1 MRKIALRGL
10 IGRKR
15 DTLLLWSVVAL
26 AFLFLVLSTTLIASL
41 QATDA
46 AQRVNA
52 YGQWQVMAGGLP
64 AQAGQELARKAETS
78 AVLPMIPVSGTD
90 YFAGDNSYYLSIY
103 SPELE
108 QLGRFQ
114 LKEGR
119 WPQARNEIVLEN
131 ARMASIGLEVGDT
144 FTVSC
149 QRELTLT
156 KEAALREAVRLEE
169 VQTQAQA
176 DIRERCL
183 TLLRSGEWQAYADQ
197 GWYSLPVEGQVFAYW
212 TEYYQ
217 QGTLDDAWSNL
228 FGFSGKP
235 VSIGEMTEEQFCAWM
250 DWYLSMDHIKERFDL
265 TPYWT
270 EEERAAQNRTDL
282 LGKDEL
288 MVRTGQSYSGEFTL
302 NLLYEYTVC
311 GVLETYTDRWDSGSA
326 DLPAGFVTEENYQLL
341 LDGRQL
347 VLEKYPRYTTQ
358 EFDTLVL
365 LSNGADSSARTL
377 WQELLPAYNQA
388 MLEQEDFTYPQW
400 TVRAT
405 VLGRDDAGWVT
416 GTENEK
422 GQINFTFLMADP
434 DMPRWEEAETVN
446 AWLVMAEWPYREG
459 ITYCSDHFLNDED
472 GEDYGN
478 WCRGS
483 LNDLVEIGED
493 KFQLVSYYDYG
504 VFKNTFYGDLDSSY
518 VAFDLGG
525 ERHEVPLE
533 DFRAG
538 NFTVNG
544 MVPLATLRTVWAE
557 SLDQP
562 NDFDAL
568 RLNRLAYPSS
578 AESGESLLLLVTG
591 ILFVTT
597 VCAVFQ
603 IFFTQV
609 RRRLRRI
616 VLLKSLGAET
626 GQIAGMLG
634 WEFLY
639 FWLTAMPAGVLLG
652 LGGAWAA
659 CAALGGAQGREV
671 LLTVEPATL
680 GLALLA
686 GTLALLLGMCV
697 PMAMAVGVPLTG
709 RTVRKKALPP
719 PKKETRQDFLHVT
732 LRGLQAKRG
741 RTAGSFALC
750 AFMMTIGVLCLFLG
764 FQMTREY
771 RETVVRDGKPDYLL
785 RSPYAMS
792 QRQRE
797 EYLAGLEELG
807 VCGGI
812 ESYFVGEDIELD
824 RAAWEGS
831 PLVGVAAGDTE
842 ELQAAAYPVD
852 LYTIYAADPLFEKYR
867 DAATVGSLTPESFEA
882 HWDGAR
888 WDWDVLV
895 MVPLYRDAGRVNEE
909 ALSTA
914 QGWDRLAASGI
925 ETSYYPEMDG
935 PYRRDTALQVGDEL
949 VLRTETDSLSG
960 DSYVTS
966 NHEVTVT
973 VGAILYYFPDT
984 GIWPVSG
991 SREGYQIVADPSLLP
1006 YLLPSTCRTQSLDT
1020 VRGLYVA
1027 KNGFQRIDNEYGL
1040 TDFYIT
1046 VREGVDLETADTALL
1061 VFARNH
1067 YMEIEVY
1074 HESSEKLLR
1083 DAVNNILLVCLLC
1096 LTAMLLAL
1104 VIFSN
1109 TVTSDI
1115 EQERRRIG
1123 ILQSMGVSNRQLI
1136 LRQVYLGLASSALAV
1151 AAANLLLWAGA
1162 AVYAAAGGKVLA
1174 NLLWGYPVG
1183 WHILL
1188 CLVLAG
1194 VLTLLY
1200 ALPMLRLRS
1209 YLPIDNI
1216 RTRK

>member
-26 AFLFLVLSTTLIASL
+26 SFLFLVLSTTLIASL

-46 AQRVNA
+46 AQRAGA

-64 AQAGQELARKAETS
+64 AQAGRELAQKAEAS
-78 AVLPMIPVSGTD
+78 AVLPMIPASGTD
-90 YFAGDNSYYLSIY
+90 YFAGDNSYYLSVY
-103 SPELE
+103 SPELT
-108 QLGRFQ
+108 QLGQFQ

-119 WPQARNEIVLEN
+119 WPQARNEIVLEY

-149 QRELTLT
+149 QRGLEV
-156 KEAALREAVRLEE
+156 KEEAALRRAVRQEE
-169 VQTQAQA
+169 METLARA
-176 DIRERCL
+176 DARERCL
-183 TLLRSGEWQAYADQ
+183 ALLRSGEWQLYADRS
-197 GWYSLPVEGQVFAYW
+197 WYDQPPEHQVFSYW
-212 TEYYQ
+212 TGFYVRGDFDELW
-217 QGTLDDAWSNL
+217 LDVWK
-228 FGFSGKP
+228 FPGEP
-235 VSIGEMTEEQFCAWM
+235 VAIGEMTEEQFITWM
-250 DWYLSMDHIKERFDL
+250 DWYLDLESVTARLDL
-265 TPYWT
+265 TPYQT
-270 EEERAAQNRTDL
+270 EEERAAQNMTDL
-282 LGKDEL
+282 LGLDEL
-288 MVRTGQSYSGEFTL
+288 MIRTNQGYSGEFTL

-341 LDGRQL
+341 LDGRQM
-347 VLEKYPRYTTQ
+347 VMEKHPDYTARD
-358 EFDTLVL
+358 FDTLVL
-365 LSNGADSSARTL
+365 LSNGADASARAL
-377 WQELLPAYNQA
+377 WQALLPAYNQA

-400 TVRAT
+400 TTRAT
-405 VLGRDDAGWVT
+405 VLGRNGAGRPTV
-416 GTENEK
+416 TENEK

-434 DMPRWEEAETVN
+434 EAPRWEEAKTVN
-446 AWLVMAEWPYREG
+446 AWLVLAGWPEEYLP
-459 ITYCSDHFLNDED
+459 YCDDHFLTDED

-478 WCRGS
+478 WCRGY
-483 LNDLVEIGED
+483 LDDLVEIGED
-493 KFQLVSYYDYG
+493 KFRLVTYYDYG
-504 VFKNTFYGDLDSSY
+504 AATTTFFGDLDHSY

-525 ERHEVPLE
+525 KRYEVPLE
-533 DFRAG
+533 DFKTG

-544 MVPLATLRTVWAE
+544 MAPLASRKTVWAE

-568 RLNRLAYPSS
+568 RLNHLAYPSS

-616 VLLKSLGAET
+616 ILLKSLGAET

-634 WEFLY
+634 WEFLF
-639 FWLTAMPAGVLLG
+639 FWLTAMPAGALLG
-652 LGGAWAA
+652 LGGAGAA

-671 LLTVEPATL
+671 LLTLEPATL

-697 PMAMAVGVPLTG
+697 PMALAVGVPLTG

-732 LRGLQAKRG
+732 LRGLQANRG
-741 RTAGSFALC
+741 RTAGTFALC
-750 AFMMTIGVLCLFLG
+750 AFMMTIGVMCLFLG

-771 RETVVRDGKPDYLL
+771 RETVVRDGRPDYLL

-831 PLVGVAAGDTE
+831 PLAGVAAGDTE
-842 ELQAAAYPVD
+842 ELQAGAYPVD

-867 DAATVGSLTPESFEA
+867 DAATVGSLAPESFEA

-935 PYRRDTALQVGDEL
+935 PYRRDTALQVGDEI
-949 VLRTETDSLSG
+949 VLRTEIATPG
-960 DSYVTS
+960 DSSYSYSTQ
-966 NHEVTVT
+966 EVTVT

-1006 YLLPSTCRTQSLDT
+1006 YLLPSTCRTQKLDA
-1020 VRGLYVA
+1020 VRSFYLM
-1027 KNGFQRIDNEYGL
+1027 KNGMRAIDNEYGL

-1046 VREGVDLETADTALL
+1046 AREGVDLEAADTALL

-1083 DAVNNILLVCLLC
+1083 DAVNNILLVCLLG
-1096 LTAMLLAL
+1096 LTALLLAL
-1104 VIFSN
+1104 VIFFN
-1109 TVTSDI
+1109 TITSDI

-1123 ILQSMGVSNRQLI
+1123 ILQSMGVSNRQLV
-1136 LRQVYLGLASSALAV
+1136 LRQVYVGLAASGTAV
-1151 AAANLLLWAGA
+1151 ALANLLLWSGA
-1162 AVYAAAGGKVLA
+1162 AAYAAISGKVLD
-1174 NLLWGYPVG
+1174 NLLWGYPAG

-1188 CLVLAG
+1188 CLALAG

-1200 ALPMLRLRS
+1200 TLPMLRLKN

>member
-46 AQRVNA
+46 AQRASA

-64 AQAGQELARKAETS
+64 APAGRELAQKAETA
-78 AVLPMIPVSGTD
+78 AVLPMIPASGTD
-90 YFAGDNSYYLSIY
+90 YFAGDNSYYLSVY
-103 SPELE
+103 SPELT
-108 QLGRFQ
+108 QLGQFQ

-119 WPQARNEIVLEN
+119 WPQARNEIVLEY

-144 FTVSC
+144 VSVSC

-156 KEAALREAVRLEE
+156 EEAALRRAVRLEE
-169 VQTQAQA
+169 MQTQAQA

-183 TLLRSGEWQAYADQ
+183 ALLRSGEWQTYTADR
-197 GWYSLPVEGQVFAYW
+197 GWYNLPVEWQLFTYW
-212 TEYYQ
+212 TEHYVR
-217 QGTLDDAWSNL
+217 GEFDDLWRIVWK
-228 FGFSGKP
+228 FPGEP
-235 VSIGEMTEEQFCAWM
+235 VAIGEMTEAQFITWM
-250 DWYLSMDHIKERFDL
+250 DWYLSRDQIKERFDL
-265 TPYWT
+265 TPYQT
-270 EEERAAQNRTDL
+270 EEERAAQNMTDL

-288 MVRTGQSYSGEFTL
+288 IIRTSQSYSGEFTL

-311 GVLETYTDRWDSGSA
+311 GVLETYTDRWDSGSV

-347 VLEKYPRYTTQ
+347 VLEKHPDYTAKD
-358 EFDTLVL
+358 FDLLVL
-365 LSNGADSSARTL
+365 LSNGADGSARSL
-377 WQELLPAYNQA
+377 WQALLPAYNQA

-400 TVRAT
+400 TARAT
-405 VLGRDDAGWVT
+405 VLEWDDAGWAI

-434 DMPRWEEAETVN
+434 DEPRWEEAEIVN
-446 AWLVMAEWPYREG
+446 AWLVLAGWPEENVP
-459 ITYCSDHFLNDED
+459 YCDDHFLTDED

-478 WCRGS
+478 WCTGY
-483 LNDLVEIGED
+483 LDDLVEIGED
-493 KFQLVSYYDYG
+493 KFQLVSYYSYG
-504 VFKNTFYGDLDSSY
+504 VSKSTFYGDLDSSY

-525 ERHEVPLE
+525 ERHTVPLE
-533 DFRAG
+533 DFRTG

-544 MVPLATLRTVWAE
+544 MVPLASRRAVWAE

-616 VLLKSLGAET
+616 VLLKSLGAEA

-634 WEFLY
+634 WEFLF
-639 FWLTAMPAGVLLG
+639 FWLTAMPAGALLG

-659 CAALGGAQGREV
+659 CAALGGAQEREV

-686 GTLALLLGMCV
+686 GTLALMLGMCV

-732 LRGLQAKRG
+732 LRGLRANRG
-741 RTAGSFALC
+741 RTVGSFALC

-797 EYLAGLEELG
+797 EYLAGLVELG
-807 VCGGI
+807 VCGQV
-812 ESYFVGEDIELD
+812 ESYFVGEDVEMD
-824 RAAWEGS
+824 RAAWADS
-831 PLVGVAAGDTE
+831 PLVTVAAGDTE
-842 ELQAAAYPVD
+842 AFQAESYPVN
-852 LYTIYAADPLFEKYR
+852 LYTVSAGDPIFEKYR
-867 DAATVGSLTPESFEA
+867 AAATVGNLDPERFAA
-882 HWDGAR
+882 HQ
-888 WDWDVLV
+888 DVLV
-895 MVPLYRDAGRVNEE
+895 LVPLYRDTGRVNEE
-909 ALSTA
+909 ALASA
-914 QGWDRLAASGI
+914 RGWDRLAASGI

-966 NHEVTVT
+966 NHEAAVT

-984 GIWPVSG
+984 GIWPASG
-991 SREGYQIVADPSLLP
+991 SREGYQIVADQNLLP
-1006 YLLPSTCRTQSLDT
+1006 LLLPSTCRTQSLDT

-1027 KNGFQRIDNEYGL
+1027 QNGFQRIDNEYGL

-1046 VREGVDLETADTALL
+1046 AREGVDLEAADTALL

-1083 DAVNNILLVCLLC
+1083 DAVNNILLVCLLG
-1096 LTAMLLAL
+1096 LTALLLAL
-1104 VIFSN
+1104 VIFFN
-1109 TVTSDI
+1109 TITSDI

-1123 ILQSMGVSNRQLI
+1123 ILQSMGVSNRQLV
-1136 LRQVYLGLASSALAV
+1136 LRQVYVGLAASGTAV
-1151 AAANLLLWAGA
+1151 ALANLLLWSGA
-1162 AVYAAAGGKVLA
+1162 AAYAAVSGKVLD
-1174 NLLWGYPVG
+1174 NLLWGYPAG

-1188 CLVLAG
+1188 CLALAG

-1200 ALPMLRLRS
+1200 TLPMLRLKN

-1216 RTRK
+1216 QTRK